1 MPPRRSR
8 PVFPGPKV
16 AGYQRRA
23 TSGTSACLDHGVV
36 DGREFARI
44 IDRKPQRR
52 SGPIGLGSGQSIG
65 RNHTFDHVGDDRRPR
80 APFQLDGNR
89 GHTPTEPER
98 AVYTLLP
105 RRRPEPGHHKE
116 RRRAA
121 CPSERARSKSKTRR
135 FHRSPLCQWG
145 VTVHPLRTTLPTP
158 RRCHGGVRRSGGGS
172 KAGAQPGPAGGV
184 GRTRRTQGAAS
195 AFRRHVATRAPTG
208 PGGRPRTDAANARSC
223 EGEKPGDSMFV
234 SNTLSVRCWG
244 VNASSSSSKPN
255 PSNGRSRSLGTIA
268 HKAIELSVHWR
279 RELDP

>member
-1 MPPRRSR
+1 MPPPRSHLSS
-8 PVFPGPKV
+8 PGPKV
-16 AGYQRRA
+16 AGCRRRS
-23 TSGTSACLDHGVV
+23 TSGASACLDHAVV

-52 SGPIGLGSGQSIG
+52 SGPIGLGSGQPIG

-98 AVYTLLP
+98 AVYTLQP
-105 RRRPEPGHHKE
+105 RRRPEPGHHKGAQTSRMPE
-116 RRRAA
+116 RTGRG
-121 CPSERARSKSKTRR
+121 SKSKTRR

-145 VTVHPLRTTLPTP
+145 VTVHPLGTTLPTP

-208 PGGRPRTDAANARSC
+208 PRGRPRTDAANARSSR
-223 EGEKPGDSMFV
+223 GRKAGRFD
-234 SNTLSVRCWG
+234 VRLQIRPRSGAG
-244 VNASSSSSKPN
+244 V
-255 PSNGRSRSLGTIA
+255 
-268 HKAIELSVHWR
+268 
-279 RELDP
+279 